1 MFHPQDLQT
10 SIQVLK
16 YFLSAFAARITLQVK
31 PETSHDSQESPPS
44 WRQEAAA
51 LPMAHDP
58 APKAQK
64 APARRRVQQGAW
76 RVAGMLGLGPWGPH
90 AAAGGRPVLV
100 QTVTHRNAARRDN
113 AIKYEQNGTCF
124 LATKLLALWDFMLN
138 GMKKKSNLLWSAL
151 V

>member
-1 MFHPQDLQT
+1 MFHPQDLQM

-16 YFLSAFAARITLQVK
+16 YFLSAFAARITLQLK
-31 PETSHDSQESPPS
+31 LEMSRDSQESPPS

-76 RVAGMLGLGPWGPH
+76 RVAGMPGLGPW
-90 AAAGGRPVLV
+90 
-100 QTVTHRNAARRDN
+100 ARTQQQEASPCWCR
-113 AIKYEQNGTCF
+113 QLLTGTRRGEI
-124 LATKLLALWDFMLN
+124 TP
-138 GMKKKSNLLWSAL
+138 
-151 V
+151 